1 METIDHKIHRLIRY
15 YVRMVGSRDPVAI
28 AKFAGIGIATMPL
41 SNVAG
46 YYTLVQRKRWICI
59 NEDIPSD
66 SPLFKVVVAHELGHA
81 LLHRKENCAFI
92 KKHTLL
98 LTSGIER
105 EANQFAAEL
114 LIPNDMLQE
123 YSGYTSDQFCAC
135 TGYPKERTGNC
146 ELWSGRSSYF
156 FRTLT

>member
-1 METIDHKIHRLIRY
+1 METIDHKICRLVRY

-81 LLHRKENCAFI
+81 ILHRKD
-92 KKHTLL
+92 TLL

-114 LIPNDMLQE
+114 LIPDDMLRE
-123 YSGYTSDQFCAC
+123 YSGCTSDQFCAC
-135 TGYPKERTGNC
+135 TGYPKELIDIRIKT
-146 ELWSGRSSYF
+146 
-156 FRTLT
+156 